1 MRDNL
6 LAQRIGGTIRTL
18 RQAQKKSLEET
29 AFEANISYF
38 YLSQIEHGQR
48 NMTIKT
54 LYQIASALGVKPFS
68 LLPESRISNEPQK
81 KTNILKTLKQLT
93 AQIKEL

>member
-1 MRDNL
+1 MSDNL
-6 LAQRIGGTIRTL
+6 LAHIGGTIRTL
-18 RQAQKKSLEET
+18 RQAQKKSLEEI

-48 NMTIKT
+48 NMTIKA

-68 LLPESRISNEPQK
+68 LLPENRISNAPQN

-93 AQIKEL
+93 TQIKAL